1 MRARS
6 RPRMRVDRPSAALAF
21 AAACLLAAP
30 AAWADTIALLPS
42 RGGPD
47 PAARTSLDGDL
58 ARGLAALEHTV
69 INAAPAVVGVADGV
83 ADTAEEYRA
92 VGAATRADWVLVGT
106 VDPAITSER
115 VELVACLVSAG
126 RVESVAREVHG
137 DRAASEVKEMLAV
150 LVRPEGIGV
159 GELPWER
166 ARAGK
171 PAEAPKPPP
180 APPPKAPPPVP
191 TAPPIEGRV
200 ALTYP
205 TGAAEVWPAYSGG
218 RRGFVG
224 ALVGASLPV
233 ARPFAATGSGASFVG
248 GLRAGYAIGDSG
260 LEPFVDLGGNLFG
273 PRALWIDGG
282 ARWMWSP
289 TAARGPDGLLRG
301 APFFLGPAV
310 TAGVLVQLGASS
322 PPRSDGTA
330 YSSPAEAHLALG
342 ASLDLV
348 YALAPGL
355 QLEASLGDLR
365 WVPTRE
371 GSILLLGATVGGA
384 LRF

>member
-1 MRARS
+1 MA
-6 RPRMRVDRPSAALAF
+6 RPSAAVSF

-30 AAWADTIALLPS
+30 SAWADKIALLPS

-47 PAARTSLDGDL
+47 PAARAALDADL
-58 ARGLAALEHTV
+58 ARGLAALGHTV
-69 INAAPAVVGVADGV
+69 INASPAATGVADGV

-106 VDPAITSER
+106 VEPAVTSER

-126 RVESVAREVHG
+126 RVESVAREVHAES
-137 DRAASEVKEMLAV
+137 AAPEVKEMLAV
-150 LVRPEGIGV
+150 LVRPEGVGI

-166 ARAGK
+166 ARSGK

-180 APPPKAPPPVP
+180 AAPPPPAPPPVP

-205 TGAAEVWPAYSGG
+205 TGATEVWPAYSGG
-218 RRGFVG
+218 QRGFVG
-224 ALVGASLPV
+224 ALIGASAPV
-233 ARPFAATGSGASFVG
+233 ARPGAATGSGASFVG
-248 GLRAGYAIGDSG
+248 GLRAGYAVGDSG
-260 LEPFVDLGGNLFG
+260 IEPFVDLGGNLFG
-273 PRALWIDGG
+273 PRALWIDAG

-289 TAARGPDGLLRG
+289 TVKRGADGLRRG
-301 APFFLGPAV
+301 APFFLGPEV

-322 PPRSDGTA
+322 PVGKGGTS
-330 YSSPAEAHLALG
+330 YTSTAEAHFALG

-348 YALAPGL
+348 YALSPGF
-355 QLEASLGDLR
+355 QLEASLGNLR
-365 WVPTRE
+365 WVPTGE
-371 GSILLLGATVGGA
+371 GSILLLGATLGGA

>member
-1 MRARS
+1 
-6 RPRMRVDRPSAALAF
+6 MRVERPSVALSF

-30 AAWADTIALLPS
+30 SAWADKIALLPS

-47 PAARTSLDGDL
+47 PSARAALDGDL
-58 ARGLAALEHTV
+58 ARGLAALGHTV
-69 INAAPAVVGVADGV
+69 ISASPATAGVADGV

-106 VDPAITSER
+106 VEPAVTSER

-126 RVESVAREVHG
+126 RVESVAREVHTES
-137 DRAASEVKEMLAV
+137 AAPEVKEMLAV
-150 LVRPEGIGV
+150 LVRPEGVGI

-166 ARAGK
+166 ARSGK

-180 APPPKAPPPVP
+180 AAPPPAAPPPAPPPVP

-218 RRGFVG
+218 RRGFIG
-224 ALVGASLPV
+224 ALIGASGPV
-233 ARPFAATGSGASFVG
+233 VRPGAATGSGASFVG
-248 GLRAGYAIGDSG
+248 GLRAGYAVGDSG
-260 LEPFVDLGGNLFG
+260 IEPFVDLGGNLFG
-273 PRALWIDGG
+273 PRALWIDAG

-289 TAARGPDGLLRG
+289 TVKRGADGLLRG

-310 TAGVLVQLGASS
+310 TAGALVQLGASS
-322 PPRSDGTA
+322 PVGAGGTS
-330 YSSPAEAHLALG
+330 YTSPAEAHFALG

-348 YALAPGL
+348 YALAPGF
-355 QLEASLGDLR
+355 QLEASLGNLR
-365 WVPTRE
+365 WVPTGE
-371 GSILLLGATVGGA
+371 GSILLLGATLGGA